1 MRPARIDVEVMA
13 MTRLGELERK
23 VMDVLWDSVGT
34 PLTGREVTAQLS
46 DRAYT
51 TVLTILERL
60 RRKHLVERTAEGR
73 IHRFAAMKSRES
85 YMAELM
91 IEAMGGTADRDA
103 VLVRFAESVS
113 ANEAGVLRQAL
124 DHVANEQ
131 NDGKQ

>member
-1 MRPARIDVEVMA
+1 MA

-23 VMDVLWDSVGT
+23 VMDVLWDSVGI
-34 PLTGREVTAQLS
+34 PLTGREVAAQLP

-91 IEAMGGTADRDA
+91 IEAMGDSADRRA
-103 VLVRFAESVS
+103 VLVRFAESMP
-113 ANEAGVLRQAL
+113 ANEVGVLRQAL
-124 DHVANEQ
+124 DHVAEQ
-131 NDGKQ
+131 QDRDPQ